1 MNMADEPTDL
11 TLEILRAM
19 RGELTDFRNHI
30 SGEIGDVKLRLSAIE
45 QHVAVVHHDLGTINA
60 RLSRVDDRL
69 DRIEAR
75 TGRIEAR
82 LNLVGT
88 T

>member
-1 MNMADEPTDL
+1 MTDEVNL
-11 TLEILRAM
+11 TLEIMRAM
-19 RGELTDFRNHI
+19 RGELADFRSHV
-30 SGEIGDVKLRLSAIE
+30 SGEIGDMKLRLSAIE

-60 RLSRVDDRL
+60 RLARVDGRL
-69 DRIEAR
+69 EHIEAR
-75 TGRIEAR
+75 TGRIEAQ